1 MFYESHL
8 ISEKV
13 IKDKHTNKYNIYIK
27 GRYNTEIY
35 RYDKNTLA
43 IYFTSNQTI
52 NSIANKLN
60 EKNIKLSL
68 LVQGDTESI
77 YTVKESHI
85 NDLHEIL
92 HFKIVGKN
100 DQLKEFKV
108 NNKILIK

>member
-35 RYDKNTLA
+35 RYDKNNLA

-52 NSIANKLN
+52 NNITDKLN
-60 EKNIKLSL
+60 EKNIKLNL
-68 LVQGDTESI
+68 IAQGDRKYLYCKRI
-77 YTVKESHI
+77 AY
-85 NDLHEIL
+85 
-92 HFKIVGKN
+92 
-100 DQLKEFKV
+100 
-108 NNKILIK
+108 